1 MTEEVKKMFEGFGF
15 KIEKVPEEIE
25 KKYEGHKATWVVR
38 ITSEGSSN
46 FHLLIC
52 SVFEDGYKFAV
63 MDKLGIIQLISLK
76 PDTPVDILKAYI
88 DKAAEFFSI

>member
-1 MTEEVKKMFEGFGF
+1 MTEEVKKMFEDFGF

-25 KKYEGHKATWVVR
+25 KKYKGHKETWVVK
-38 ITSEGSSN
+38 ITSEGSKN

-63 MDKLGIIQLISLK
+63 MDKVGITQLISLK

-88 DKAAEFFSI
+88 NKAAEFFSI